1 MNLTNLIIKN
11 TERECLFFHMVHTNT
26 TTHVAMVAIPPK
38 AAVIAFAFDTFF
50 FGLAKEADAIFY
62 LPVC

>member
-1 MNLTNLIIKN
+1 
-11 TERECLFFHMVHTNT
+11 MVHTNT